1 MKRILVPIDFSDQAR
16 AAAMVAADIARKT
29 GSEIHLLHM
38 LELPMD
44 MVDPT
49 GITNVTGPT
58 ALFYMEQT
66 QKEFEK
72 FSKDPM
78 FKGVEV
84 IQNLQFAKTFSGI
97 IQGAEKAGIDLVVM
111 GSKGA
116 TGLSEMLIGSNT
128 EKVVRKSP
136 IPVLVIK
143 EEMPIFSPNKI
154 LFASDFD
161 PESISS
167 LQKLE
172 NFNDVFNARIE
183 VLRVNTIN
191 NFETS
196 LDSENKIQEFID
208 KSGVPVAAKHIYNDE
223 SVERGVLNFAKQH
236 NFDLIALTT
245 HGRSGLSHLFNG
257 SIGED
262 LANHAMRPVITFKV

>member
-16 AAAMVAADIARKT
+16 AAALVAADIARRT
-29 GSEIHLLHM
+29 DSEIHLLHM
-38 LELPMD
+38 LELPVD

-66 QKEFEK
+66 QKEFEE
-72 FSKDPM
+72 FAKDPM
-78 FKGVEV
+78 FKDLKVV
-84 IQNLQFAKTFSGI
+84 QNLQFAKTFSGI
-97 IQGAEKAGIDLVVM
+97 IQGAEKAEIDLVVM

-172 NFNDVFNARIE
+172 IFNAVFNARIE

-196 LDSENKIQEFID
+196 LESEDKIQKFID
-208 KSGVPVAAKHIYNDE
+208 KAGVPVAAKHIYNDE
-223 SVERGVLNFAKQH
+223 SVERGVLNFAKAH

>member
-29 GSEIHLLHM
+29 DSEIHLLHM
-38 LELPMD
+38 LELPVD

-66 QKEFEK
+66 QKEFEE
-72 FSKDPM
+72 FAKDPM
-78 FKGVEV
+78 FKDLKVV
-84 IQNLQFAKTFSGI
+84 QNLQFAKTFSGI
-97 IQGAEKAGIDLVVM
+97 IQGAEKAEIDLVVM

-143 EEMPIFSPNKI
+143 EGMPLFSPNKI

-161 PESISS
+161 PESIST

-172 NFNDVFNARIE
+172 NFNAVFNARIE

-196 LDSENKIQEFID
+196 LESEEKIQAFID
-208 KSGVPVAAKHIYNDE
+208 KAGVPVAAKHIYNDE
-223 SVERGVLNFAKQH
+223 SVERGVLNFAKAH

-262 LANHAMRPVITFKV
+262 LANHAMRPVITFKA

>member
-29 GSEIHLLHM
+29 DSEIHLIHM
-38 LELPMD
+38 LELPVD

-66 QKEFEK
+66 QKEFEE
-72 FSKDPM
+72 FAKDPM
-78 FKGVEV
+78 FKDLKVV
-84 IQNLQFAKTFSGI
+84 QNLQFAKTFSGI

-116 TGLSEMLIGSNT
+116 TGISEMLIGSNT

-172 NFNDVFNARIE
+172 VFNAVFNARIE

-196 LDSENKIQEFID
+196 LESEDKIQEFID
-208 KSGVPVAAKHIYNDE
+208 KAGVPVSAKHIYNDE
-223 SVERGVLNFAKQH
+223 SVERGVLNFAKAH